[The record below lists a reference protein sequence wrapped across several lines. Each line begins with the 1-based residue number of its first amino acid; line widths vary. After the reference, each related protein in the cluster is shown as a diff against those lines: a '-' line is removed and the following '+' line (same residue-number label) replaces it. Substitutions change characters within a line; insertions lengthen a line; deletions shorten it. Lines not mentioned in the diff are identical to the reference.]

1 MCAAEVDRHVAQRY
15 LLKRRLGKGVSP
27 GKRLGVRGTRPPAGC
42 GQGGWGFCSLR
53 LHRDSWASVLP
64 PPGTGGVALGKPPS
78 RSVPRFPV
86 TSPNGAYSQET
97 CQVPGSE
104 RQVTARAPSD
114 LRPSDPEAAPTAS
127 SLTTP
132 CSCLPV
138 PTERSGRLGPT
149 APVAGWG
156 GQVWEG
162 TEWVIGGDHGMGSRS
177 VCEPTCTC
185 DGE

>member
-64 PPGTGGVALGKPPS
+64 PPGTGGMALGKPPS

-97 CQVPGSE
+97 CQVPGFE

-127 SLTTP
+127 SLTTA

-138 PTERSGRLGPT
+138 PTERLGGWAQLLQSLGGEGRSGKGLSG
-149 APVAGWG
+149 
-156 GQVWEG
+156 
-162 TEWVIGGDHGMGSRS
+162 
-177 VCEPTCTC
+177 
-185 DGE
+185 